1 MVCVPLPA
9 PPNSTPSTLILAAAR
24 CWRRTQ
30 DSGRPVQAALFRTL
44 DAYRCGMLAPAFA
57 SLLALYESCLG
68 RQIRVG
74 GPHPRLLSADE
85 QQLLGLLNRAGG
97 EAARISE
104 FADGSG
110 LAGAMRVAVRST
122 RIQLRRA
129 PDAVGGQSLA
139 QRRPKAEAP
148 NPRPETTRRNRP
160 LAASV
165 DALRG
170 AYPVTAKILG
180 KTGFQAAARAFAR
193 RHATDGPLDAGYGRD
208 FAPFLAEQLR
218 ISDQLYLADVAMLER
233 LRTEALLAATAPVL
247 ELGEVA
253 RFDEAGR
260 ANLRLELHPA
270 AGLAWLT
277 SPAVTIWHAHQQ
289 GAGMP
294 PADWRAEGALVTRP
308 NGQVA
313 LRHIGRPEH
322 RMLSGLRLRET
333 VGEAAAATRALYP
346 EADADLIF
354 AELVDSGAFREAV
367 LAADGLDGPGTRR
380 RL

>member
-1 MVCVPLPA
+1 LVCVPLPA

-129 PDAVGGQSLA
+129 PGAVGGRSRA
-139 QRRPKAEAP
+139 QRRLSPGRRNLRYRPSIAATRP
-148 NPRPETTRRNRP
+148 PSRGGTSSGPIRSGSATDRCSLNPRPSRGLETRNRNSRFCG
-160 LAASV
+160 A
-165 DALRG
+165 DAIR
-170 AYPVTAKILG
+170 V
-180 KTGFQAAARAFAR
+180 R
-193 RHATDGPLDAGYGRD
+193 DG
-208 FAPFLAEQLR
+208 
-218 ISDQLYLADVAMLER
+218 
-233 LRTEALLAATAPVL
+233 ATAPHA
-247 ELGEVA
+247 A
-253 RFDEAGR
+253 RRSASR
-260 ANLRLELHPA
+260 
-270 AGLAWLT
+270 
-277 SPAVTIWHAHQQ
+277 SY
-289 GAGMP
+289 
-294 PADWRAEGALVTRP
+294 WRT
-308 NGQVA
+308 
-313 LRHIGRPEH
+313 
-322 RMLSGLRLRET
+322 
-333 VGEAAAATRALYP
+333 
-346 EADADLIF
+346 
-354 AELVDSGAFREAV
+354 
-367 LAADGLDGPGTRR
+367 
-380 RL
+380 